1 MPDER
6 APAMPEPRF
15 TAVWPLG
22 HRVVEDVAA
31 HQRPVSLEGATVAFL
46 WDELFRG
53 PEMFEVIEAEARC
66 RAPSVSFVGH
76 DVFGNFHASA
86 AEEKR
91 VLGRLPELLRTH
103 RVDLVV
109 AAVGA

>member
-1 MPDER
+1 MSYE
-6 APAMPEPRF
+6 
-15 TAVWPLG
+15 AVWPLG
-22 HRVVEDVAA
+22 RKVQDDVEAGE
-31 HQRPVSLEGATVAFL
+31 RPSELGGRRVAFL

-53 PEMFEVIEAEARC
+53 PEMFEVITEVARS
-66 RAPSVSFVGH
+66 RHGDVEFVGWET
-76 DVFGNFHASA
+76 FGNFHASA

-91 VLGRLPELLRTH
+91 VLGELPELLRSH

>member
-1 MPDER
+1 MFE
-6 APAMPEPRF
+6 
-15 TAVWPLG
+15 AVWPLG
-22 HRVVEDVAA
+22 RTVLDAVEAGERPTQLGGRRVAY
-31 HQRPVSLEGATVAFL
+31 L

-53 PEMFEVIEAEARC
+53 PEMFEVISEVARE
-66 RAPSVSFVGH
+66 RHGDVEFVEWET
-76 DVFGNFHASA
+76 FGNFHASA

-91 VLGRLPELLRTH
+91 VLGELPELLRAH

>member
-1 MPDER
+1 MRGVSRTVEPDYEV
-6 APAMPEPRF
+6 
-15 TAVWPLG
+15 VWPLG
-22 HRVVEDVAA
+22 RRVFGEVEEHA
-31 HQRPVSLEGATVAFL
+31 RPADLDGMTVAYL

-53 PEMFEVIEAEARC
+53 PEMFEIISEVARE
-66 RAPSVSFVGH
+66 RYGDVSFVGWEE
-76 DVFGNFHASA
+76 FGNFHASA

-91 VLGRLPELLRTH
+91 VLGELPELLRAH